1 MLFSNRSHRFPIC
14 CPVTYRVGL
23 REGHGTVWNLSMK
36 GWHLAGD
43 VPLHVGQTCLLMVQL
58 PKQESLSVVATIVRW
73 ARDWDQE
80 YGLENVMMNKQTQ
93 TQLDQVL
100 TQLEQT
106 SIERIE

>member
-1 MLFSNRSHRFPIC
+1 
-14 CPVTYRVGL
+14 
-23 REGHGTVWNLSMK
+23 
-36 GWHLAGD
+36 
-43 VPLHVGQTCLLMVQL
+43 
-58 PKQESLSVVATIVRW
+58 VRW

>member
-1 MLFSNRSHRFPIC
+1 
-14 CPVTYRVGL
+14 
-23 REGHGTVWNLSMK
+23 MK

-73 ARDWDQE
+73 ARDWDQV